1 MNLGFF
7 QFWMYKNFSTIDLI
21 VGLKVD
27 DEFEAGIIKGFNVW
41 GEVDWTGA
49 SSDEVGVFDDN
60 VEQDVDNVEDK

>member
-7 QFWMYKNFSTIDLI
+7 QFWMYKNL

-27 DEFEAGIIKGFNVW
+27 DEFETDIIKGFNVW

-49 SSDEVGVFDDN
+49 SLDEVGIFDDD